1 MPIIIMDVIKCGGS
15 TVVVKKHIKT
25 FLVGV
30 KVSEMYYFYKDLLKC
45 GFWSIFY
52 ALFLTVPFLFFS
64 FLNQSDFLTMGW
76 TVCNYHHF
84 CHRKTQEKYFL
95 WKEKKKPGWMKS
107 WSLAVSRRLLIITLP
122 PPHEMTFSQSLHH
135 FWDGLF

>member
-95 WKEKKKPGWMKS
+95 WKKKKKKTWLDEIMEPRSKS
-107 WSLAVSRRLLIITLP
+107 ASA
-122 PPHEMTFSQSLHH
+122 HH
-135 FWDGLF
+135 HVTTSTRNDI